1 MQQLAKKTFGS
12 RALAVLLV
20 SGGLLGISTGVILG
34 LQLLAVSLLMILPVS
49 MLLAVNLW
57 AVVAGIALWRGT
69 ARGWKWGWKWGSI
82 CYAMQ
87 IPILAIHGASYEF
100 FTGLALK
107 LMGGEVDKH
116 LSLQFGA
123 TFDFF
128 SDITSTSLFYGI
140 NLLAVMALIYL
151 HRSRPDRVPKA
162 ATEAQPE
169 ASV

>member
-69 ARGWKWGWKWGSI
+69 ARGWKWGSI

-151 HRSRPDRVPKA
+151 RRSRPDRVPEA

>member
-69 ARGWKWGWKWGSI
+69 ARGWKWGSI

-151 HRSRPDRVPKA
+151 RRSRPDRVPEA
-162 ATEAQPE
+162 ETEAQPE